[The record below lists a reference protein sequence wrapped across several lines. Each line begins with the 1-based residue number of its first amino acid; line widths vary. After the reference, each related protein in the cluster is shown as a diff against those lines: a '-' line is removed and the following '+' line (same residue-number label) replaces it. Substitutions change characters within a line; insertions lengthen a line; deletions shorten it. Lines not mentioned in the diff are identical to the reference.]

1 MAEDKKDLRPE
12 EQGQSGPAVSEAPTS
27 RKEEPPA
34 QEVKTSAPV
43 QEAEKADPP
52 TAEKTDTPDLA
63 DKSRPGNVI
72 DISGA
77 MIDKIVAEKEKTAK
91 AEQEQGTTTEARTD
105 GRG

>member
-43 QEAEKADPP
+43 QEPRRRTPLLLKRLTPRTWQTKAAPEMSLIFP
-52 TAEKTDTPDLA
+52 AL
-63 DKSRPGNVI
+63 
-72 DISGA
+72 
-77 MIDKIVAEKEKTAK
+77 
-91 AEQEQGTTTEARTD
+91 
-105 GRG
+105 